1 MNEFVWQD
9 VELTDEFKNQFTKY
23 LRKNNYDIEFLGAT
37 AVITSSITKYIYFP
51 NHWLFI
57 ASYAVDVFEELQRY
71 KEYFKQVA
79 ARLNKQPVDYAK
91 YLRDSATAQDK
102 VSFINCAR
110 MVFSSQFSDADVVE
124 EAASRL
130 WRFVNDYAW
139 LPFSPFLFQ
148 QRIGYWNSFRV
159 ARTHTSNGHNL

>member
-1 MNEFVWQD
+1 MHPRKRLGCILDFSGCIPENRGAFSRESGAF
-9 VELTDEFKNQFTKY
+9 LKNRVHFGKAGCISRCRGLLWPFYNSHTLV
-23 LRKNNYDIEFLGAT
+23 LRKIKLIP
-37 AVITSSITKYIYFP
+37 AVIIPQPTTTPITP
-51 NHWLFI
+51 RPSNG
-57 ASYAVDVFEELQRY
+57 
-71 KEYFKQVA
+71 
-79 ARLNKQPVDYAK
+79 
-91 YLRDSATAQDK
+91 LRIK

>member
-1 MNEFVWQD
+1 MPCVGPSPAEQ
-9 VELTDEFKNQFTKY
+9 
-23 LRKNNYDIEFLGAT
+23 
-37 AVITSSITKYIYFP
+37 SSSTKYIYVP
-51 NHWLFI
+51 NQWFVI